1 MYIFDERIQT
11 LLQRS
16 SSVGID
22 LPRHYRNGTVRIS
35 QIDPAEL
42 SPGEFSYYVQREV
55 EDGVLMTVIDSL
67 NGYSYAM
74 PEERFLTVYLYEL
87 SSYLNQQKVTSIY
100 TVAQRPPLAESSSS
114 LFEVSYIADT
124 VVQHR
129 FVEIRGRN
137 TKALSVYK
145 RRSGPHE
152 TGTYEI
158 AISERGL
165 SVGEPIS
172 YEHSG

>member
-1 MYIFDERIQT
+1 
-11 LLQRS
+11 
-16 SSVGID
+16 
-22 LPRHYRNGTVRIS
+22 
-35 QIDPAEL
+35 
-42 SPGEFSYYVQREV
+42 
-55 EDGVLMTVIDSL
+55 MTVIDSL